1 MDLSRE
7 LSDEE
12 ICDLIGSVVS
22 REARDRP
29 MTIKDR
35 AELERTIF
43 NSLRKLDVLQ
53 ELVGNNTAQQ
63 HEEGDQHFVHPAN
76 GQHNAHPGG
85 GEGQRP
91 ATFAAQQMAGC
102 GGDVIDGGALDGQQV
117 ETEHDHRGHR

>member
-1 MDLSRE
+1 MSWRCHKKHDSGYFVCWMIWTENKRYYTSEMDLSRE

-53 ELVGNNTAQQ
+53 ELVDDRDVT
-63 HEEGDQHFVHPAN
+63 EIMVN
-76 GQHNAHPGG
+76 GPK
-85 GEGQRP
+85 
-91 ATFAAQQMAGC
+91 
-102 GGDVIDGGALDGQQV
+102 
-117 ETEHDHRGHR
+117 